1 MKGELATDQV
11 ELFVRVP
18 EGLFDALSGAVGRKE
33 LGTEAVVLVSE
44 IVISKCNYYNI

>member
-11 ELFVRVP
+11 KLFVRVP

-33 LGTEAVVLVSE
+33 FGTEAVVLVSE
-44 IVISKCNYYNI
+44 IFISK